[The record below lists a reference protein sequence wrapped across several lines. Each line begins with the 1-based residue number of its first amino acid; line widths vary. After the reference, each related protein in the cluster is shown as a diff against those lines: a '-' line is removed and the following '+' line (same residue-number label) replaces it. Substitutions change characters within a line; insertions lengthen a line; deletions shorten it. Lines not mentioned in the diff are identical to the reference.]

1 MVSAQAGGG
10 RAGRP
15 AGVRHSSDGLT
26 DRQAGILRFV
36 EQTVEL
42 RGFPPSMRE
51 IGEAVG
57 LSSVSSVS
65 YQVLALEKKGHL
77 VRDPYTPRAYR
88 IRRSSWNAVPQD
100 GLQDGS
106 KDRSGS
112 VDLPVLG
119 RIAAGAP
126 IVAEQEVDDVFTLPR
141 RLVGEGELFILE
153 VRGDSMT
160 GASILPGDWVTIRRQ
175 DTARHGDVVAALL
188 DGEATVKQLR
198 ITDGHTWL
206 MPRNPAYDPIPAG
219 QATILGKVV
228 SLLRRL

>member
-1 MVSAQAGGG
+1 MASAQTAGG

-15 AGVRHSSDGLT
+15 AGVRQNSDGLT
-26 DRQAGILRFV
+26 DRQSRILQFV
-36 EQTVEL
+36 EKTVEQQ
-42 RGFPPSMRE
+42 GFPPSMRE
-51 IGEAVG
+51 IGDAVG

-77 VRDPYTPRAYR
+77 VRDPHTPRGYR
-88 IRRSSWNAVPQD
+88 VRHSPWNTLPQAGSQGRSV
-100 GLQDGS
+100 
-106 KDRSGS
+106 S

-126 IVAEQEVDDVFTLPR
+126 IVAEQEVEDIFTLPR

-160 GASILPGDWVTIRRQ
+160 GAFILPGDWVTIRRQ
-175 DTARHGDVVAALL
+175 DTARHGDIVAAMI

-198 ITDGHTWL
+198 TADGHTWL
-206 MPRNPAYDPIPAG
+206 MPRNPAYDPIPADR
-219 QATILGKVV
+219 ATILGKVV

>member
-1 MVSAQAGGG
+1 M
-10 RAGRP
+10 
-15 AGVRHSSDGLT
+15 
-26 DRQAGILRFV
+26 
-36 EQTVEL
+36 
-42 RGFPPSMRE
+42 
-51 IGEAVG
+51 
-57 LSSVSSVS
+57 SSVSSVS

-77 VRDPYTPRAYR
+77 LRDPHTPRAYR
-88 IRRSSWNAVPQD
+88 IRHSPWNTLPQD
-100 GLQDGS
+100 GSQG
-106 KDRSGS
+106 RSGS

-119 RIAAGAP
+119 QIAAGAP
-126 IVAEQEVDDVFTLPR
+126 IVAEQQVDDVFTLPR
-141 RLVGEGELFILE
+141 RLVGEGELFILQ

-175 DTARHGDVVAALL
+175 DTARHGDIVAALL

>member
-1 MVSAQAGGG
+1 MASAQAGGG

-15 AGVRHSSDGLT
+15 AGIRRSSNGLT
-26 DRQAGILRFV
+26 DRQTRILRFV
-36 EQTVEL
+36 EQAVEL

-57 LSSVSSVS
+57 LSSVSSVA

-77 VRDPYTPRAYR
+77 VRDPHTPPRACR
-88 IRRSSWNAVPQD
+88 IRHSPWNTLPQD
-100 GLQDGS
+100 GPQG
-106 KDRSGS
+106 RSAS

-119 RIAAGAP
+119 QIAAGAP
-126 IVAEQEVDDVFTLPR
+126 IVAEQEVEDVFTLPR

-175 DTARHGDVVAALL
+175 DTARHGDIVAALL
-188 DGEATVKQLR
+188 DGGEATVKQLR
-198 ITDGHTWL
+198 IADGHTWL

>member
-15 AGVRHSSDGLT
+15 AGVRRNSDGLT
-26 DRQAGILRFV
+26 DRQTRILDFV

-51 IGEAVG
+51 IGDAVG
-57 LSSVSSVS
+57 LRSVSSVS

-77 VRDPYTPRAYR
+77 VRDPHTPRAYR
-88 IRRSSWNAVPQD
+88 IRLSPWNTLPQD
-100 GLQDGS
+100 GPRG
-106 KDRSGS
+106 RSGA

-119 RIAAGAP
+119 QIAAGAP
-126 IVAEQEVDDVFTLPR
+126 ILAEQEVEDVFTLPR
-141 RLVGEGELFILE
+141 RLVGEGELFILQ

-175 DTARHGDVVAALL
+175 DTARHGDIVASLGEKCGATRSQRDRCSSAALRTRVVGATGVVLSL
-188 DGEATVKQLR
+188 DRAN
-198 ITDGHTWL
+198 H
-206 MPRNPAYDPIPAG
+206 
-219 QATILGKVV
+219 
-228 SLLRRL
+228 

>member
-1 MVSAQAGGG
+1 MVSAQAGDG

-15 AGVRHSSDGLT
+15 TGVRHSSDGLS
-26 DRQAGILRFV
+26 DRQTRILTFV

-77 VRDPYTPRAYR
+77 LRDPHSPRAYR
-88 IRRSSWNAVPQD
+88 IRHIPWNTLPQD
-100 GLQDGS
+100 GPRG
-106 KDRSGS
+106 RSGS

-119 RIAAGAP
+119 QIAAGAP
-126 IVAEQEVDDVFTLPR
+126 IVAEQQVDDVFTLPR
-141 RLVGEGELFILE
+141 RLVGEGELFILQ

-175 DTARHGDVVAALL
+175 DTARHGDIVAALL

-198 ITDGHTWL
+198 IADGHTWL

>member
-15 AGVRHSSDGLT
+15 AGVRRNSDGLT
-26 DRQAGILRFV
+26 DRQTRILDFV

-51 IGEAVG
+51 IGDAVG
-57 LSSVSSVS
+57 LRSVSSVS

-77 VRDPYTPRAYR
+77 VRDPHTPRAYR
-88 IRRSSWNAVPQD
+88 IRHSPWNTLPQD
-100 GLQDGS
+100 GPQG
-106 KDRSGS
+106 RSAS

-126 IVAEQEVDDVFTLPR
+126 IVAEQEVDEVFTLPR
-141 RLVGEGELFILE
+141 RLVGEGELFILQ

-175 DTARHGDVVAALL
+175 DTARHGDIVAALL

-206 MPRNPAYDPIPAG
+206 MPRKPAYDPIPAG